1 MCLFCRK
8 KTAWKHW
15 SYWNLHTCSF
25 YFLTTACSSGISRYS
40 LLSIPFHRYLVHVH
54 GCFLFLGKN
63 KGTFTGNSCPVD
75 AQWTWMQSTCRQ
87 HNLLTLLLSY
97 MSANT
102 AGRHE
107 SVFIH
112 LHHTLVTLTFSQESH
127 VFYLLPG
134 TSAHTP
140 EQRRRELWSHFWG
153 AKDEIFCNL
162 APQGGEPWNLP
173 TQLTALKCVFI
184 SKDDSSHMFAV
195 QGVLLSNNLMTA
207 V

>member
-1 MCLFCRK
+1 MAASSSWGKIRGPLLA
-8 KTAWKHW
+8 TA
-15 SYWNLHTCSF
+15 
-25 YFLTTACSSGISRYS
+25 
-40 LLSIPFHRYLVHVH
+40 
-54 GCFLFLGKN
+54 
-63 KGTFTGNSCPVD
+63 

-97 MSANT
+97 KNMSANT

-127 VFYLLPG
+127 VLYLLPG
-134 TSAHTP
+134 TSAH
-140 EQRRRELWSHFWG
+140 QNREGESYEATSEKQKMKYFVIWPV
-153 AKDEIFCNL
+153 
-162 APQGGEPWNLP
+162 PQGGEPWNLP

-195 QGVLLSNNLMTA
+195 QGVFVTD
-207 V
+207 